1 MGAHTVLTR
10 AHLGLQASQQARI
23 ASSVV
28 AARNANLNRYAATLE
43 RALAQRPPRLP
54 GVPHYKPVVIL
65 KVPRL
70 VIPPA
75 PMTTPST
82 SQTVLIDQP
91 ATRVSVATHTAYA
104 TTPPPR
110 PAVSTS
116 TTTSTTSKGW
126 GTDDPRSTASGD
138 DHSDDGTPD
147 GEGDDGS
154 NGTTGSWS
162 HDG

>member
-1 MGAHTVLTR
+1 MTRTSGLAISLLAGGAVAVGAYAVLTR

-54 GVPHYKPVVIL
+54 GVPHYKPVVIP

-75 PMTTPST
+75 PTTTPST

-104 TTPPPR
+104 TTPHP
-110 PAVSTS
+110 
-116 TTTSTTSKGW
+116 
-126 GTDDPRSTASGD
+126 ASGREHFD
-138 DHSDDGTPD
+138 DDQHRV
-147 GEGDDGS
+147 EGLG
-154 NGTTGSWS
+154 
-162 HDG
+162 H